1 MRYSLTVLVLFLSSL
16 AHAQLLKVDS
26 LFGDNGVRLI
36 ANNGFLYNSEVSVM
50 DDGDIY
56 IQGRNHRITFFIGI
70 MEMIRTGFYHLDA
83 CGTIAPSYPINGVW
97 NNEFEPM
104 YVEKS
109 LVLNDKTLYAAGERF
124 VNNVNTPCMQKADS
138 VGNVLLEFESPSTAY
153 FTNLGTTVYWKY
165 LDFHHDSIQQ
175 KITCIGRYLYGS
187 ESGIFL
193 SVFNEDGIRDAS
205 SFTDGT
211 RIIPVQT
218 GESYVFNRTFKR
230 STQIDSNRFL
240 LSSSSWQGDSLIFAM
255 VKLDGTLDATFGN
268 NGLLYDS
275 SYNLSEGSTSI
286 VTTERRFYQT
296 EVIGD
301 HFFVS
306 SLELDNDS
314 FRCNMRKYDFTGLL
328 DNSFGVSGKKS
339 CFIFESSSL
348 HTFLMDKVGDD
359 QLMLSYLKFVN
370 QPSDSSFFMVMD
382 EFGNVVNDFPI
393 SRGHLKYNNELMIVD
408 QIKLLDN
415 GTAFLVGSSTSGKM
429 VMMKF
434 REELLLPELSLNGN
448 ELNSSITSTDVFFEW
463 YLNGSLIEGE
473 NDSILLANIP
483 GEYTVNVITE
493 NCFSTRSDTL
503 MVEFV
508 SQETL
513 SNPALNIFPNP
524 AKSVISIESNTP
536 NAEFSIFDSSGRMV
550 HSGNFQHNHQVIDV
564 SKFLL
569 GVYFIRCGEVMERVV
584 VLSL

>member
-1 MRYSLTVLVLFLSSL
+1 M
-16 AHAQLLKVDS
+16 KVDS

-50 DDGDIY
+50 EDGDIY
-56 IQGRNHRITFFIGI
+56 IQGRNHRIVFLFGI
-70 MEMIRTGFYHLDA
+70 TELIRTGFYHLDA
-83 CGTIAPSYPINGVW
+83 CGTIAPNYPINGVW

-109 LVLNDKTLYAAGERF
+109 LVLNNKTLYAAGERF

-138 VGNVLLEFESPSTAY
+138 VGNVLLEFESPSAAY

-165 LDFHHDSIQQ
+165 LDFHRDSIQQ
-175 KITCIGRYLYGS
+175 KITCIGRYLYGN

-193 SVFNEDGIRDAS
+193 SVFNEDGSRDAN

-211 RIIPVQT
+211 RIIPVQN

-240 LSSSSWQGDSLIFAM
+240 LSGSSWQGDSLIFAM
-255 VKLDGTLDATFGN
+255 VNLDGTLDATFGN

-275 SYNLSEGSTSI
+275 SYNLSEGSSSI

-296 EVIGD
+296 EAIGD

-306 SLELDNDS
+306 SMELDNDS
-314 FRCNMRKYDFTGLL
+314 FRCNMRKYNFAGLL
-328 DNSFGVSGKKS
+328 DNSFGVNGKKS
-339 CFIFESSSL
+339 CFVFESSSL
-348 HTFLMDKVGDD
+348 SAFLMDKVGDD
-359 QLMLSYLKFVN
+359 RLMLSYLKFVS
-370 QPSDSSFFMVMD
+370 QPTDSSFFMVLD

-393 SRGHLKYNNELMIVD
+393 SRGDLKYNNELMIVD
-408 QIKLLDN
+408 QIKMLDN
-415 GTAFLVGSSTSGKM
+415 GTAFLVGSSSSGKM

-434 REELLLPELSLNGN
+434 REELLTPELTLNGN
-448 ELNSSITSTDVFFEW
+448 ELNSSITSTDVYFEW
-463 YLNGSLIEGE
+463 YLDGSLIEGE
-473 NDSILLANIP
+473 NDSIIFVEVP

-508 SQETL
+508 GQSTL
-513 SNPALNIFPNP
+513 TNSTLHIFPNP
-524 AKSVISIESNTP
+524 AQSTISLESNTP
-536 NAEFSIFDSSGRMV
+536 NAEFSIFDTSGRMV
-550 HSGNFQHNHQVIDV
+550 YAGKFQNNNQVIDA
-564 SKFLL
+564 SKFLP
-569 GVYFIRCGEVMERVV
+569 GVYFIRSGQEMGRVV
-584 VLSL
+584 VY